1 MPATF
6 RMAHLRTLAQ
16 WARTTFPHPSP
27 LAWTALV
34 LVITTD
40 VIWIYVGGYRI
51 SPNSL
56 INLSLGAF
64 CIVMLTGFALYGRG
78 RNDLQGIV
86 NWASATLFAI
96 PFSVAAVVLSYLAA
110 TVDLPLV
117 DGQLAAFDQALGFDW
132 LGLMDFVNYHAAF
145 GRLTPLIYLTIFPEL
160 ALIILFLG
168 LTKRANAMSE
178 LVDVYWITLLLTI
191 LFSALFPTLDPFA
204 HYGPSL
210 SRFPI
215 VQPTAGIV
223 FLPDYHALRAGTF
236 HTFDF
241 GAMQGI
247 IAFPSF
253 HTALAL
259 MMTWALRQIPWLL
272 IAGCIY
278 NGLMIFATLTE
289 GGHYLSNVIIGCLIV
304 CATIAIRHRLTQPK
318 AAPAATAPLQ
328 ALRGFD

>member
-27 LAWTALV
+27 LAWAALV

-96 PFSVAAVVLSYLAA
+96 PFSIAAVVLSYLAA

-145 GRLTPLIYLTIFPEL
+145 GRLTSLIYLTIFPEL

-178 LVDVYWITLLLTI
+178 LVDV
-191 LFSALFPTLDPFA
+191 
-204 HYGPSL
+204 
-210 SRFPI
+210 
-215 VQPTAGIV
+215 
-223 FLPDYHALRAGTF
+223 
-236 HTFDF
+236 
-241 GAMQGI
+241 
-247 IAFPSF
+247 
-253 HTALAL
+253 
-259 MMTWALRQIPWLL
+259 
-272 IAGCIY
+272 
-278 NGLMIFATLTE
+278 
-289 GGHYLSNVIIGCLIV
+289 
-304 CATIAIRHRLTQPK
+304 
-318 AAPAATAPLQ
+318 
-328 ALRGFD
+328 